1 MLYVEPTESIGRVG
15 LFSSVLNVQSGMLE
29 TWFLVN
35 IVWWY
40 QAMNANGAHLLKSVG
55 TYE

>member
-40 QAMNANGAHLLKSVG
+40 QAMNANGANLFKSVA
-55 TYE
+55 TY